1 MRSGVI
7 AKKMGMTRLFMEDG
21 KQIPVTVLAL
31 DGLQVVAQR
40 TADLDGYT
48 AVQLGAGSAK
58 AKRTSQ
64 AMRGHFAKANVAPKR
79 KVAEFRVSAENL
91 IEVGAEISAEHFL
104 EGQMVD
110 VSGTSIGKGFQGA
123 MKRWNF
129 GGLRA
134 SHGVSISHR
143 SHGSTGQCQD
153 PGRVFKGKKMAGHMG
168 AAKVTTQ
175 NLQVVKTDADRGL
188 LFIKGAVPGSKG
200 GWVTV
205 KDAVKKAAPA
215 DLPLPAGL
223 KGISD
228 ISKDGKNSE
237 TKDDKISEELVK
249 EEVSIIEDNTKS
261 EESTIEN
268 APKEENKVTEK
279 QEKTEDNKGKEN

>member
-21 KQIPVTVLAL
+21 RQIPVTVLAL

-79 KVAEFRVSAENL
+79 KVAEFRVSADNL

-153 PGRVFKGKKMAGHMG
+153 PGKVFKGKKMAGHMG
-168 AAKVTTQ
+168 DVRVTTQ
-175 NLQVVKTDADRGL
+175 NLTVAKIDLERGL
-188 LFIKGAVPGSKG
+188 VMVKGAVPGAKG
-200 GWVTV
+200 GWVLLR
-205 KDAVKKAAPA
+205 DAVKRPMPS
-215 DLPLPAGL
+215 DVPLPAGL
-223 KGISD
+223 VAEEAPVEEEAPVD
-228 ISKDGKNSE
+228 EAVAETPAEETPAEAPQEAPAEEAAAEEKDAE
-237 TKDDKISEELVK
+237 
-249 EEVSIIEDNTKS
+249 
-261 EESTIEN
+261 
-268 APKEENKVTEK
+268 
-279 QEKTEDNKGKEN
+279 